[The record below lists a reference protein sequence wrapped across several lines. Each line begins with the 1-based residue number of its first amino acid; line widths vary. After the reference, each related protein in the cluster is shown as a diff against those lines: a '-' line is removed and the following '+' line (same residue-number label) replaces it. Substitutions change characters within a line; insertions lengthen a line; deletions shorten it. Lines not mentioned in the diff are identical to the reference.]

1 MHTSTKFTLDQN
13 FLKIMSF
20 FLNFQNKEF
29 GIIPLEVHTMKKI
42 QGHSAAVKFLHYQP
56 LSEEQF
62 AIITERSKHCAD
74 LYEMT
79 CDGKLPFT
87 EGGARTV
94 IHQIASVL
102 RALEKKNIVHQ
113 DVRTDNIVYDLDSGD
128 AKLLDFAMARKVR
141 PWQKLKKH
149 TGKLCF

>member
-1 MHTSTKFTLDQN
+1 
-13 FLKIMSF
+13 
-20 FLNFQNKEF
+20 
-29 GIIPLEVHTMKKI
+29 
-42 QGHSAAVKFLHYQP
+42 
-56 LSEEQF
+56 
-62 AIITERSKHCAD
+62 
-74 LYEMT
+74 MT

-87 EGGARTV
+87 EGRARTV

-102 RALEKKNIVHQ
+102 RALEKKNIVHR